1 MLEMLDISPD
11 NNLPGNCDK
20 RACERLG
27 ARKILN
33 ESHEELIEEIHRR
46 ECLDFYEEHVGQEE
60 EESSDNK
67 EDEEGEQSK
76 NSESSSSDNEQVQ
89 V

>member
-46 ECLDFYEEHVGQEE
+46 ECLDFDEEHVGQEE

>member
-1 MLEMLDISPD
+1 VT
-11 NNLPGNCDK
+11 
-20 RACERLG
+20 RERV
-27 ARKILN
+27 RDWEQERFSN
-33 ESHEELIEEIHRR
+33 ESHEELIKEIHRR
-46 ECLDFYEEHVGQEE
+46 ECLDFDEEHVGQEE

-76 NSESSSSDNEQVQ
+76 TSDSSSSDNKQVQ